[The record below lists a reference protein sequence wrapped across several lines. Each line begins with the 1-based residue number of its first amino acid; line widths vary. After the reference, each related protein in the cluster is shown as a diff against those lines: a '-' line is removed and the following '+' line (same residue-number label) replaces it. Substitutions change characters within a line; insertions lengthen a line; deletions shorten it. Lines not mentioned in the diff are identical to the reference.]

1 MTRKAYTVGDRF
13 HFPGDWQTSEG
24 TWEVVGLDDDLDQII
39 CKPISGDAFYDF
51 AGETC
56 RFEVD
61 FMNWAIKEGQWQ
73 RK

>member
-1 MTRKAYTVGDRF
+1 VLHPAAAELLPLTGKKEIGMTRKAYTVGDRF

-39 CKPISGDAFYDF
+39 CKPISGDAF
-51 AGETC
+51 
-56 RFEVD
+56 
-61 FMNWAIKEGQWQ
+61 KEEQWQ